1 MTSSFEGKRAIVTG
15 GASGIGRATVE
26 LFAERRARVALL
38 DRKADLAR
46 EVAASL
52 GPDVHAVVAELG
64 VEADVN
70 RAVADALAFL
80 GGCDI
85 LVNVAGVQYNGS
97 ILDTDLATWEA
108 AMATNLRSVYLVSRA
123 VLPALQKQGGAI
135 VHMSSVQGLLTAPG
149 NAAYA
154 ATRGAVL
161 SLTRA
166 MALDHIKDGIRVNAV
181 LPGTIDTP
189 LLRDWARQVVGD
201 EGTEEEIAA
210 AIASVG
216 KMHPIGRV
224 GQPREVAE
232 VIAFLSSDAASFVT
246 GASYVV
252 DGGLTVT
259 FVK

>member
-1 MTSSFEGKRAIVTG
+1 MTSSLEGKRAIVTG
-15 GASGIGRATVE
+15 GASGIGRATVQ

-46 EVAASL
+46 EVAATL
-52 GPDVHAVVAELG
+52 GPNVHAVVAEWASRRTSTAPSRTLSPSS
-64 VEADVN
+64 
-70 RAVADALAFL
+70 VAATSSSTSPGSSTTARSSTRIRQHGKPRWQRTCGASTSCRGRCFQPSRSR
-80 GGCDI
+80 
-85 LVNVAGVQYNGS
+85 VA
-97 ILDTDLATWEA
+97 
-108 AMATNLRSVYLVSRA
+108 RSSTS
-123 VLPALQKQGGAI
+123 
-135 VHMSSVQGLLTAPG
+135 SSVQGLLTAPG

-201 EGTEEEIAA
+201 DGTEEEIAA

-252 DGGLTVT
+252 DGGLTIT
-259 FVK
+259 FAK